1 MSPVSL
7 ALALVPLL
15 ALAGATADGP
25 AYEIDVADVSSA
37 PDACPSQSEV
47 AETLESHLP
56 GIVARASH
64 EPGPNLLRLA
74 FTLSPEG
81 VARVTM
87 TDATGALRLERE
99 LDLPKSE
106 GGGPGHS
113 VSRERTAC
121 AALADTVALIV
132 ERYMRHLGYHEPP
145 PPSLVTPTTPRS
157 LGPPPPVT
165 PARPDAAARLGLGV
179 SARPPWGASWRFE
192 PGLVAAVRLRHL
204 ELGGSLAV
212 GLSGDQAVPMSDGT
226 LTLMTYPAR
235 VSAGWALPLSARV
248 SLIPAVAGGVDVVQ
262 AETRGID
269 KTRRSTALEP
279 SAEIGVT
286 ALWAVTQR
294 VWVELHTFGGVDIR
308 PEEFQVTGSTGQ
320 LTDVFMTPRVYTRL
334 GVDFGVFLGKN

>member
-1 MSPVSL
+1 MSPVSP

-15 ALAGATADGP
+15 ALATTEAP
-25 AYEIDVADVSSA
+25 AYEIDVADLSNA
-37 PDACPSQSEV
+37 PDACPSQGEV
-47 AETLESHLP
+47 AETLEAHLP

-113 VSRERTAC
+113 ASRERTAC

-145 PPSLVTPTTPRS
+145 PPSLVTPTPPQAP
-157 LGPPPPVT
+157 GPPPVK

-179 SARPPWGASWRFE
+179 SARPPLGASWRFE
-192 PGLVAAVRLRHL
+192 PGLAAAVRVRHV
-204 ELGGSLAV
+204 ELGVALAV
-212 GLSGDQAVPMSDGT
+212 GLPADQAVPMSDGT

-235 VSAGWALPLSARV
+235 VTAGWALPLSARV
-248 SLIPAVAGGVDVVQ
+248 SLIPALAGGVDVVQ

-279 SAEIGVT
+279 SAEMGVT
-286 ALWAVTQR
+286 ALWALTQR
-294 VWVELHTFGGVDIR
+294 VWVELHTFQGVDIR
-308 PEEFQVTGSTGQ
+308 PEEFQVTSSAGQ
-320 LTDVFMTPRVYTRL
+320 LTNVFMTPRVYTRL
-334 GVDFGVFLGKN
+334 GVDFGVFLGKK